1 MIKLDYQTDNPRW
14 GWSGMEFS
22 DWNSFSLIIGFLSN
36 IQHFKG
42 YGTGLSLWN
51 NSISV
56 HIERND
62 KQGAWNKEG
71 RIHYYKNYGDLAAY
85 LCDLKVH
92 SSSGNTGITC
102 RINSNGYILSLI
114 NDFQFIVRTYTGY
127 STADIFPPNDA
138 VIAVKSILENALVNQ
153 ELSQQEIQSCLVQ
166 FDAGFHM

>member
-22 DWNSFSLIIGFLSN
+22 DWNSFSLTLGFLSN

-42 YGTGLSLWN
+42 YGIGISLWH

-71 RIHYYKNYGDLAAY
+71 RIHYYKDCSDLAAR
-85 LCDLKVH
+85 LCDLNAH
-92 SSSGNTGITC
+92 SSAGNTAITC

-114 NDFQFIVRTYTGY
+114 NDFGFTAMPRFGY
-127 STADIFPPNDA
+127 LTADILPPDNA
-138 VIAVKSILENALVNQ
+138 IIAVNGILKDALANQ
-153 ELSQQEIQSCLVQ
+153 ELSQQEIQNCLAQ